1 MDTSA
6 FDKLTRS
13 VGGRSRRSALRT
25 ALGGAVM
32 AATGLL
38 VSATGNEARN
48 KKKRKRC
55 KKCRG
60 KAQGAA
66 CLTNREC
73 CANETRLACALT
85 SAAAGPVCCG
95 VLGASCGVAADCCR
109 GFECSGGQC
118 VFLM

>member
-1 MDTSA
+1 
-6 FDKLTRS
+6 
-13 VGGRSRRSALRT
+13 
-25 ALGGAVM
+25 M

-85 SAAAGPVCCG
+85 SAAGGPVCCG
-95 VLGASCGVAADCCR
+95 VLGAPCGVDGDCCR
-109 GFECSGGQC
+109 GFECLGASQC
-118 VFLM
+118 GFLI